1 MKNIFIALVCI
12 VAMVGCNNNQE
23 RICYAECKLISNPE
37 NSSYVQFWFSGG
49 TQYYQEPNLTPLPVG
64 FTLTSAEYL
73 LDKDVNIMAMAMS
86 TGINGV
92 SSNNQLEIKFFVN
105 GDLEET
111 RKVNGYSG
119 TTNFI
124 VP

>member
-49 TQYYQEPNLTPLPVG
+49 TQYYQEPNLTHLPVG

-111 RKVNGYSG
+111 RTVNGYSG

>member
-1 MKNIFIALVCI
+1 MKKIFIALFCC
-12 VAMVGCNNNQE
+12 VAMVGCTNNQE

-49 TQYYQEPNLTPLPVG
+49 TQYYQEPNLTPLQVG
-64 FTLTSAEYL
+64 FTLTSDEYL
-73 LDKDVNIMAMAMS
+73 LEKDVNIMAMAMS
-86 TGINGV
+86 TGTNGV

-105 GDLEET
+105 GNLEET
-111 RKVNGYSG
+111 RTVNGYSG